1 MNSRLTAGVLAL
13 VSATA
18 LLLGA
23 CSSDNKKAAPPTTT
37 TKAEPTTSAAPA
49 STAAANVANTPE
61 AYAEALYADWQA
73 NDKGAAHQVASEL
86 AVSQM
91 FGVAYLPIDDHGPKS
106 PYTYQGCS
114 GAAGSFICTWN
125 ADTRQIQMT
134 VRDLTGGQPI
144 QVTQVLR
151 AGP

>member
-1 MNSRLTAGVLAL
+1 MNRRWTAAALTLA
-13 VSATA
+13 ATTA

-23 CSSDNKKAAPPTTT
+23 CSSDDKTAATTT
-37 TKAEPTTSAAPA
+37 TKQATTTAAVVPS
-49 STAAANVANTPE
+49 STAATNVANTPE
-61 AYAEALYADWQA
+61 AYAKALYADWQA
-73 NDKGAAHQVASEL
+73 NDKTAAHQVASEL

-91 FGVAYLPIDDHGPKS
+91 FGVAYLSINDRGPTS
-106 PYTYQGCS
+106 PYTFQTCE
-114 GAAGSFICTWN
+114 GAAGSFVCTWN